1 MCDSFILFI
10 SLSGVKK
17 LGSLTQGRYTWRNN
31 QVLKCLAAALESCRT
46 SVNSLPPPSSCWKP
60 TPFVREGKGQASLT
74 TVRPDWSA
82 GLSTGLEDAGRPGH
96 ETLLPSW
103 DRIHQPATRPFV
115 LWSASLKLVYSIK
128 LTVPWEGPVEEAYE
142 WKKVRDAELAADAQQ
157 QGWKAKVCLV
167 EVGCRLQLGYLER

>member
-31 QVLKCLAAALESCRT
+31 QVLKCLAAALESCPT
-46 SVNSLPPPSSCWKP
+46 GVTSLPPPSSCWKP

-103 DRIHQPATRPFV
+103 DRIHQPATRPCFV
-115 LWSASLKLVYSIK
+115 VSFTQACLHHRAHCTLGGCSGGGLRA
-128 LTVPWEGPVEEAYE
+128 EGAEVRRTRSRCSTTRLESEGLPSQ
-142 WKKVRDAELAADAQQ
+142 WK
-157 QGWKAKVCLV
+157 
-167 EVGCRLQLGYLER
+167 